1 MASLPLGKRR
11 KIRMKNWT
19 KNSPYR
25 NKDKDEIAD
34 IFYEQFKKH
43 GVRLPETYTEQELI
57 DLNPGVPVWF
67 TKQHMKLKN
76 KNES

>member
-1 MASLPLGKRR
+1 MEN
-11 KIRMKNWT
+11 KIDSNVKQMKNWT

-25 NKDKDEIAD
+25 NKHKDEIAD

-43 GVRLPETYTEQELI
+43 GVKLPETYTEQELI

-67 TKQHMKLKN
+67 TKQHMKLKD
-76 KNES
+76 KK

>member
-1 MASLPLGKRR
+1 MKINYLENNPREIQLEEDLP
-11 KIRMKNWT
+11 
-19 KNSPYR
+19 PYMTETVA
-25 NKDKDEIAD
+25 DEIAD

>member
-1 MASLPLGKRR
+1 
-11 KIRMKNWT
+11 MKNWT

-57 DLNPGVPVWF
+57 DLNPVSYTHLTLPTNREV
-67 TKQHMKLKN
+67 
-76 KNES
+76 